1 MSLTLPRPCLAALAA
16 AVLTGTVAAAP
27 LPAVPAAPLPAVP
40 AVSVPAV
47 PVPAVAVPAVPV
59 RAAQTVPGAL
69 TSAAVTSASRALT
82 SVSSVAATDTALA
95 GPPTPYNHCVITLHT
110 ADAPTARCGAAAET
124 RAARAGTLL
133 MTWYLEPGYRG
144 DSTDIRSA
152 EGPCDA
158 AGYGVSDIGGYLGR
172 NWNDAISSFRTYRNC
187 VVVQGFAGHNYSGDF
202 RTWVGDTPYLGDDW
216 NDRISSL
223 LVHG

>member
-27 LPAVPAAPLPAVP
+27 LPA
-40 AVSVPAV
+40 VPAV

-82 SVSSVAATDTALA
+82 AVSSVAATDTALA

-187 VVVQGFAGHNYSGDF
+187 VVVQGFAGNNYSGDF
-202 RTWVGDTPYLGDDW
+202 RTWVGDTPYVGDDW
-216 NDRISSL
+216 DHRVSSIL
-223 LVHG
+223 LHG